1 MGRDKRHR
9 WLFQDVL
16 EELPES
22 LFSNDLVEEFSKLA
36 MRYRSLETGVD
47 EYKEQMKRLLA
58 ELPVWNYQTMK
69 RIVYHLNK
77 VHQHEANNRMDA
89 SNLAIVF
96 SMSFID
102 QENLSS
108 GMGPILG
115 GIQTVLQHFIRNP
128 DEFFS

>member
-1 MGRDKRHR
+1 MYLR
-9 WLFQDVL
+9 
-16 EELPES
+16 ELPES

-102 QENLSS
+102 QENLSVVWAQFWVAFKRFFS
-108 GMGPILG
+108 TSS
-115 GIQTVLQHFIRNP
+115 GIQMNSFRDGRIALVF
-128 DEFFS
+128 